1 MTSRTM
7 RQLILLAIL
16 VFVLAPASTCLA
28 QVISDGATA
37 GVAIDA
43 EGVLR
48 TRMFLD
54 PGDRLLQERV
64 AAARAS
70 LDQKLLRPTPMRK
83 ISITRLEKV
92 IAERNGV
99 VTDEMRY
106 LAGLQR
112 AKYLFCYPESG
123 DIVLAGPA
131 EGWVTDAAG
140 RIVGISSGRP
150 VVQLEDLVVAL
161 RAFPPGKRPT
171 QLIGC
176 SIDPT
181 AEGLAAMQQFLRSV
195 GSHATPGHTQFIVD
209 GLRNN
214 LGLQSVSI
222 EGIRPNTRFAQVL
235 VEADYRMKLIGIGLE
250 QPPVRLVSYVDRA
263 NPAQVSRNAMQRWFF
278 TPDYESV
285 RVSEDRLAMELV
297 GDGVKLVGEDELVTA
312 EGERIVAGR
321 TNKASEAFVGS
332 FTQKYPQLAERS
344 PVYADLRNLVDL
356 AITAAFIQQEG
367 FYEKAAWSMPL
378 LGDESKFAVE
388 RYTAPRQVETAVNA
402 IWRGNRL
409 MTPVGG
415 GVSIEAARAVRE
427 ARPDEKG
434 EVAKLRGQTTIDL
447 AEGQWWWD

>member
-1 MTSRTM
+1 MKSR
-7 RQLILLAIL
+7 ILGGIALAL
-16 VFVLAPASTCLA
+16 VLVGFGLTWTTPCFA
-28 QVISDGATA
+28 QAQA

-43 EGVLR
+43 DGVLR
-48 TRMFLD
+48 TRMFAD
-54 PGDRLLQERV
+54 PGNRLLQERV

-70 LDQKLLRPTPMRK
+70 LDQQLLRPSPIRK
-83 ISITRLEKV
+83 VSITRLEKA
-92 IAERNGV
+92 IADNGGV
-99 VTDEMRY
+99 LTDEMRY

-112 AKYLFCYPESG
+112 AKYVFCYPDSG

-131 EGWVTDAAG
+131 EGWVTDPAG
-140 RIVGISSGRP
+140 RVVGITSGRP

-161 RAFPPGKRPT
+161 RAFPPGGSSTRM
-171 QLIGC
+171 IGC

-181 AEGLAAMQQFLRSV
+181 AEGLAAMQQFLRQV
-195 GSHATPGHTQFIVD
+195 GSHATPGHTQMIVD

-214 LGLQSVSI
+214 LGLQRVSI
-222 EGIRPNTRFAQVL
+222 QGVHPSTRFAQIL

-285 RVSEDRLAMELV
+285 RVSEDGMAMELV
-297 GDGVKLVGEDELVTA
+297 GDGVKLIGEDELVTA
-312 EGERIVAGR
+312 EGQRVAAGR
-321 TNKASEAFVGS
+321 SNQASAAFVGS
-332 FTQKYPQLAERS
+332 FTKNYPQLAARS
-344 PVYADLRNLVDL
+344 PVYAELRNLIDL
-356 AITAAFIQQEG
+356 AITAAFIQQEDIYG
-367 FYEKAAWSMPL
+367 KAGWSMAL

-388 RYTAPRQVETAVNA
+388 RYPAPRQVETAVNA

-415 GVSIEAARAVRE
+415 GVSIEAARALRQ
-427 ARPDEKG
+427 AQSDEKG
-434 EVAKLRGQTTIDL
+434 EVARLRKQTTVEL

>member
-1 MTSRTM
+1 MSSRTA
-7 RQLILLAIL
+7 RLSILPTIL
-16 VFVLAPASTCLA
+16 VLTLMPASACVA
-28 QVISDGATA
+28 QFGLDGMA

-48 TRMFLD
+48 TRTFLD
-54 PGDRLLQERV
+54 PGGRLLKERV

-70 LDQKLLRPTPMRK
+70 LDQQLLRPSPMRK
-83 ISITRLEKV
+83 ISITRLEKAIV
-92 IAERNGV
+92 DRGGV
-99 VTDEMRY
+99 LTDEMRY

-112 AKYLFCYPESG
+112 AKYVFCYPDSG

-140 RIVGISSGRP
+140 RVVGIGSGRP

-161 RAFPPGKRPT
+161 RAFPPGGKPT
-171 QLIGC
+171 RLIGC

-181 AEGLAAMQQFLRSV
+181 AEGLAAMQQFLRSI

-222 EGIRPNTRFAQVL
+222 EGIRPNTRFAQIL

-263 NPAQVSRNAMQRWFF
+263 NPAQVSRNAMQRWYF

-285 RVSEDRLAMELV
+285 RVSEDGMAMELI

-312 EGERIVAGR
+312 AGERVVAGR
-321 TNKASEAFVGS
+321 SNKASEAFVTS

-344 PVYADLRNLVDL
+344 PVYADLRNLIDL
-356 AITAAFIQQEG
+356 AIGAAFIQEAG
-367 FYEKAAWSMPL
+367 YYDKANWSMTF

-388 RYTAPRQVETAVNA
+388 RHTAPRQVETAVNA

-427 ARPDEKG
+427 AQLDEKG
-434 EVAKLRGQTTIDL
+434 EVARLRGQTAVEL